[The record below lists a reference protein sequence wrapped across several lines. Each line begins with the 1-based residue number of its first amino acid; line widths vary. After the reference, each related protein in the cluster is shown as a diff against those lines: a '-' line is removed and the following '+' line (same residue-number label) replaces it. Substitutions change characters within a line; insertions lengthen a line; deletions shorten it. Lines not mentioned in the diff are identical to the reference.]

1 MWNKLLTLEMT
12 IFRLKVMMK
21 DGLDFIFYFEIER
34 FSSEL
39 LLPSAKKIGQE
50 RLNWPGRL
58 AGISEGARGIPK
70 YFFRPL
76 FTIIFPQKIVISELI
91 F

>member
-39 LLPSAKKIGQE
+39 LLPSAKKSAKKG
-50 RLNWPGRL
+50 
-58 AGISEGARGIPK
+58 
-70 YFFRPL
+70 
-76 FTIIFPQKIVISELI
+76 
-91 F
+91 